1 MDHRMAAMVNCS
13 TKTNQVFNKK
23 IERYKRQ
30 KRNLF
35 SYTEKIMAAMMCPDL
50 YLELMPPKYMDKP
63 MAAYF
68 KVLDSAQ
75 RAVVKTHYGLI

>member
-13 TKTNQVFNKK
+13 TKTNQAFNKK
-23 IERYKRQ
+23 IETYKRQ

-50 YLELMPPKYMDKP
+50 YLELMPKQYRDRP

-68 KVLDSAQ
+68 KALDSGQ
-75 RAVVKTHYGLI
+75 RSVVQTHYGSI